1 MRKRLLIVVVS
12 CLAWLGGP
20 LVLGQTGQYAGA
32 SIGAPLLQGYY
43 GLENALGPD
52 VDARIRLAL
61 GLLGGFSVNVG
72 ADALFDLS
80 TLDDAGLTTLYAGVG
95 PSLGFAGYSTSYLGS
110 RYGYS
115 AFTLDATGLIGVNYA
130 LDSNLSLFGETGL
143 GLGFIVVTARAAGFP
158 AGASAGGAYVPFRL
172 ALGATFRIQ

>member
-1 MRKRLLIVVVS
+1 MRKRLLIALVS

-43 GLENALGPD
+43 GLEDALAPD

-61 GLLGGFSVNVG
+61 GLLGGLAVNVG

-80 TLDDAGLTTLYAGVG
+80 ALDDAGLATLYAGVG
-95 PSLGFAGYSTSYLGS
+95 PSLGFAGYSTAFGGQ

-130 LDSNLSLFGETGL
+130 LDSNVSLFGETGL
-143 GLGFIVVTARAAGFP
+143 GLGFVVVTARATGFP
-158 AGASAGGAYVPFRL
+158 TGASAGGAYLPFRL